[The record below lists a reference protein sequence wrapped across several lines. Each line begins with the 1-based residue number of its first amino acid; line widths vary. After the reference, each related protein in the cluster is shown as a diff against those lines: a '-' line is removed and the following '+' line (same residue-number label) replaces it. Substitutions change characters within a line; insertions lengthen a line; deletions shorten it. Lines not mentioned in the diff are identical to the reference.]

1 MDLRTRSPAYVL
13 YCLISSCL
21 VVFLGYFLQ
30 SVEAQ
35 VVSTPIQIQITP
47 TTILLEDIT
56 TPDFATQYSQNPQH
70 LQSKRPLR
78 VRLKVNRGLNQQR
91 WQLQY
96 QLSAFKSQTNGE
108 IVQPKYQI
116 GPGQFKAL
124 SGDIGNTQPSTMTG
138 TLQNEVPMLQLI
150 NLSVG
155 EYEYHIPAHQI
166 QMNLPAAVQAGDYTA
181 TQTVSLISS
190 PNVP

>member
-56 TPDFATQYSQNPQH
+56 TPDFATQYSQNPQQ

-138 TLQNEVPMLQLI
+138 TLQNEVPMLQLT